1 MIKKIA
7 ILNINH
13 YKEKHQKLSS
23 ENSLDSIVL
32 GDSYY
37 KPLLERLMFLE
48 RDKLFKIIEKFL
60 SREIDMRDFLC
71 AYEDFY
77 SEILKLREK
86 FCSELD
92 ELKDLQLLN
101 IGTLEL
107 KINSNSSYFY
117 SLVNLLDQ
125 KYGKLENAEF
135 IFIGNG
141 KFISEP
147 EEQEFYELIKELFK
161 WIKQEEE
168 ETS

>member
-1 MIKKIA
+1 
-7 ILNINH
+7 
-13 YKEKHQKLSS
+13 
-23 ENSLDSIVL
+23 
-32 GDSYY
+32 
-37 KPLLERLMFLE
+37 MFLE

-135 IFIGNG
+135 IFIGKFDIHVDCENQFKFCFRFG
-141 KFISEP
+141 KFFCFSPIIII
-147 EEQEFYELIKELFK
+147 FLIGG
-161 WIKQEEE
+161 IDH
-168 ETS
+168 

>member
-1 MIKKIA
+1 
-7 ILNINH
+7 
-13 YKEKHQKLSS
+13 
-23 ENSLDSIVL
+23 
-32 GDSYY
+32 
-37 KPLLERLMFLE
+37 
-48 RDKLFKIIEKFL
+48 
-60 SREIDMRDFLC
+60 MRDFLC